1 MHTAA
6 DILPLP
12 VNVGW
17 SILLT
22 LGFWAVGR
30 LVRVDG
36 SDGGGVGAGAG
47 CTGPLIAIR
56 RCDEWGTVVVHAGV
70 VCGRYNSGYFAGNFL
85 LRDEALPL
93 KAGPARGYGSGNG
106 VRRGQRESWGLQP
119 AELRTLRSLK
129 TPALIQKFIDGLTY
143 QYADT
148 AGSPRRVLRERRGHC
163 LEGALLAAAAL
174 RVNGRPPLVMDLES
188 VRDDD
193 HVVALYRER
202 GLWGG
207 IAKSNYAGLRFRSPV
222 YRTLRELAL
231 SYFEHYYNLRGERTL
246 RAYSVAVDLSRLDA
260 KHWMTDEEEVWSVP
274 ELLIAARHYPI
285 VPDKVARSLPRMDR
299 RSFEAG
305 MHGTVKH

>member
-1 MHTAA
+1 MRA
-6 DILPLP
+6 
-12 VNVGW
+12 
-17 SILLT
+17 
-22 LGFWAVGR
+22 GR
-30 LVRVDG
+30 
-36 SDGGGVGAGAG
+36 
-47 CTGPLIAIR
+47 
-56 RCDEWGTVVVHAGV
+56 E
-70 VCGRYNSGYFAGNFL
+70 
-85 LRDEALPL
+85 
-93 KAGPARGYGSGNG
+93 SGNG
-106 VRRGQRESWGLQP
+106 VRRGGGESWGLLP
-119 AELRTLRSLK
+119 AELRTLRSLN
-129 TPALIQKFIDGLTY
+129 TPVKIQKFIEGLTY

-207 IAKSNYAGLRFRSPV
+207 IAKSNYAGLRFRAPV

-231 SYFEHYYNLRGERTL
+231 SYFQDYYNLRGERTL

-260 KHWMTDEEEVWSVP
+260 RHWMTDEEEVWSVP

-285 VPDKVARSLPRMDR
+285 VPDKVARALPRMDR